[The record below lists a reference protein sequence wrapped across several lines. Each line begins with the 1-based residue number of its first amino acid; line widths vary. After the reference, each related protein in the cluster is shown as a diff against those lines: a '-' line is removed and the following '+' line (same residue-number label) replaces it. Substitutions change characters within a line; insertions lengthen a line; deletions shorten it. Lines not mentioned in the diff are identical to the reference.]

1 VSRNR
6 TPRSCRRFTDQ
17 DGYVRSKTVGSS
29 LPDPA
34 AKTLP
39 VKPAGR
45 RQSGLFRPV
54 ADEASNPFDPA
65 STGPADIP
73 LPNDIFDVRTSPT
86 KRPDSQTSGSTVKA
100 ANQEPARR
108 SPRKKPVKKNYAD
121 DERDEEVMPVE
132 TATVKGKERAVASP
146 TKAAVKKRRSLKP
159 VEGGLAV
166 RLEAPAEAVDFV
178 DESDNKV
185 DADRLNELPK
195 RGTREGEQL
204 SVSRSWLGFTD

>member
-1 VSRNR
+1 M
-6 TPRSCRRFTDQ
+6 
-17 DGYVRSKTVGSS
+17 
-29 LPDPA
+29 
-34 AKTLP
+34 
-39 VKPAGR
+39 
-45 RQSGLFRPV
+45 
-54 ADEASNPFDPA
+54 
-65 STGPADIP
+65 
-73 LPNDIFDVRTSPT
+73 
-86 KRPDSQTSGSTVKA
+86 
-100 ANQEPARR
+100 
-108 SPRKKPVKKNYAD
+108 KKNYAD

-159 VEGGLAV
+159 VEGGLAL

-204 SVSRSWLGFTD
+204 SVSRSWLGLTD